1 MITQKLSL
9 ISQLSFLTYYTTNS
23 HACKRLLLNIFLNDH
38 LVFEEDHGVEEE
50 GSKDRDD
57 ANEGPQLQGGHS

>member
-1 MITQKLSL
+1 MLSKYSMIILYYIFISNIIFL
-9 ISQLSFLTYYTTNS
+9 IFLE
-23 HACKRLLLNIFLNDH
+23 NIFLNDH

-57 ANEGPQLQGGHS
+57 ANEGPQLQGGHG

>member
-1 MITQKLSL
+1 MQTLGC
-9 ISQLSFLTYYTTNS
+9 
-23 HACKRLLLNIFLNDH
+23 HLNDH

-57 ANEGPQLQGGHS
+57 ANEGPQLQGGHG